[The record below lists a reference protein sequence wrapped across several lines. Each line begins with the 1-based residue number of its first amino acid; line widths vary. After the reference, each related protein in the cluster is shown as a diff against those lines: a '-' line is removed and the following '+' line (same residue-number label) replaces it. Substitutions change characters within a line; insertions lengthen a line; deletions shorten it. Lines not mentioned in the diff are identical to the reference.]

1 MQGSDP
7 GGGCGLFDINTAGV
21 ELIDNGPMNEFAAG
35 GSMGDSP
42 EEACGVFGVYAPGEE
57 VARVTY
63 FGLFAL
69 QHRGQES
76 AGIAVSSGDGILVVK
91 DMGLVSQ
98 VFDETSF
105 MTLQGDYAL
114 GHVRYS
120 TTGSTYWENA
130 QPVYEVTPRGPVAVA
145 HNGNLV
151 NTDEL
156 REELAGLGATFTSTT
171 DTEVIAALLSQSD
184 APTTSDAIAE
194 MFPRMK
200 GAYSVVILTE
210 EGLFG
215 ARDPNGIRPLCIG
228 AKDGDWFLAS
238 ETAALDVV
246 GAKFVR
252 EVEPGEVVHIDA
264 GGLTARQFVAEP
276 HPSLCI
282 FEFIYFARPDSV
294 LYERLL
300 YDARK
305 EMGMHLAEEAPV
317 EADIVIPVPDSGVPA
332 AIGFAEKSGIPFGE
346 GLIKNRYIGR
356 TFIQPTQSI
365 RQMGVRLKL
374 NPLTPVISGKRLVVV
389 DDSIVR
395 GTTSRKIVE
404 MLKEAG
410 AAEIHMR
417 VSSPPISCPCFYGI
431 DTAVRSELI
440 ASRLSVPEIRD
451 FLGVDSLHYLGM
463 DNLVKS
469 CKSDK
474 ERFCTACFDGS
485 YPMEVPADV
494 QMSKF
499 RLEEKARA

>member
-1 MQGSDP
+1 
-7 GGGCGLFDINTAGV
+7 
-21 ELIDNGPMNEFAAG
+21 
-35 GSMGDSP
+35 
-42 EEACGVFGVYAPGEE
+42 
-57 VARVTY
+57 
-63 FGLFAL
+63 
-69 QHRGQES
+69 
-76 AGIAVSSGDGILVVK
+76 
-91 DMGLVSQ
+91 MGLVSQ
-98 VFDETSF
+98 VFNETSF
-105 MTLQGDYAL
+105 GTLQGDCAL

-130 QPVYEVTPRGPVAVA
+130 QPVYEITPRGPLAVA

-156 REELAGLGATFTSTT
+156 REDLTAKGATFTSTT
-171 DTEVIAALLSQSD
+171 DTEVIAVLLNRSN

-194 MFPRMK
+194 TFPKMK
-200 GAYSVVILTE
+200 GAYSLVILTE

-215 ARDPNGIRPLCIG
+215 ARDPYGIRPLCIG
-228 AKDGDWFLAS
+228 RKNGAWFLAS

-252 EVEPGEVVHIDA
+252 EVEPGELVHIDS
-264 GGLTARQFVAEP
+264 GGLHARRFAEAK
-276 HPSLCI
+276 PSLCI

-294 LYERLL
+294 LYDRLL

-332 AIGFAEKSGIPFGE
+332 AIGFAERSGIPFGE

-365 RQMGVRLKL
+365 RQLGVRLKL

-404 MLKEAG
+404 ILKEAG
-410 AAEIHMR
+410 AAEVHMR

-440 ASRLSVPEIRD
+440 ASRLAVPEVRD
-451 FLGVDSLHYLGM
+451 FLGADSLHHLSM

-469 CKSDK
+469 CRSAKSG
-474 ERFCTACFDGS
+474 FCTACFDGS
-485 YPMEVPADV
+485 YPMEVPDDV
-494 QMSKF
+494 KMSKF
-499 RLEEKARA
+499 RLEEKSPA